1 LLSPIDQIDLELG
14 EGERRTMELR
24 EILSN
29 IDKAK
34 FARGAAMIILVLAV
48 TGCFVWWLASAL

>member
-1 LLSPIDQIDLELG
+1 
-14 EGERRTMELR
+14 MELR

-34 FARGAAMIILVLAV
+34 FARGAAMIILALAV
-48 TGCFVWWLASAL
+48 TGCFVWWLATAL